1 LGSLLA
7 ACSPPVPFPCPALT
21 AEVARYYDQ
30 SRTAALAAGFF
41 QALSA
46 ISLFVFAAPV
56 AAFVRRIA
64 GERSAPPSEFAEWT
78 LGDAGLEDFIL
89 DLHAPAPD
97 EVRAWLSVPA
107 RLRVIGPSYEPER
120 DSDYFMSINSL
131 AESFDAIIQLE
142 EVTPTRLLLPRR

>member
-1 LGSLLA
+1 MHTANGPQLSISYPPFPPSQGRNAGAYLRERYGGGYVSIGVTFHHGA
-7 ACSPPVPFPCPALT
+7 VNVGWNPPEPYPVP
-21 AEVARYYDQ
+21 
-30 SRTAALAAGFF
+30 
-41 QALSA
+41 
-46 ISLFVFAAPV
+46 
-56 AAFVRRIA
+56 
-64 GERSAPPSEFAEWT
+64 APPSEFAEWT
-78 LGDAGLEDFIL
+78 LGDAGLEDFIV